1 MNGSMLGMLLVIVL
15 SGPAL
20 AQQDAPQATHEAP
33 TEEHGDGGEKSMDH
47 GRSEG
52 FGAKQG
58 TASEAT
64 MNKEGLAPDALHRG
78 KVEELDTSQDN
89 GDTDAPSRK

>member
-1 MNGSMLGMLLVIVL
+1 MNGSMLGMLLIIVL

-20 AQQDAPQATHEAP
+20 AQQDTPQATHETP

-47 GRSEG
+47 GRSED

-78 KVEELDTSQDN
+78 KIEELDTQQD
-89 GDTDAPSRK
+89 DDEADAAQRE